1 MEGDISGPRSRGS
14 ELPRIL
20 SEGISRSKGGVVNI
34 TKLTV
39 PFTELPPEEMSLSGG
54 KTQLLGY
61 ASGIIVTKKIKVY
74 SVNTKRL

>member
-1 MEGDISGPRSRGS
+1 MMSP
-14 ELPRIL
+14 
-20 SEGISRSKGGVVNI
+20 EGIRIAKGEVVKMN
-34 TKLTV
+34 KCTV
-39 PFTELPPEEMSLSGG
+39 NFIEASPEEMSLIGG